1 MNEILNNLVVGEIL
15 YTTSRGTNY
24 IYRGRSNNFG
34 VKYSINKNQK
44 NLPLLTINTALNYF
58 LNGIEINS
66 NWYRNFNNQEY
77 LTRGCNLPV
86 LRSLLARF
94 IP

>member
-24 IYRGRSNNFG
+24 FFRGRSTDFG
-34 VKYSINKNQK
+34 VKYSINQSQK
-44 NLPLLTINTALNYF
+44 TIPLLTINTAFNDF

-66 NWYRNFNNQEY
+66 NWYKNFNDHEY
-77 LTRGCNLPV
+77 GSRGCNLPV
-86 LRSLLARF
+86 LRNLLIRLNR
-94 IP
+94 